1 MHPDTILHIYYF
13 EGKIPPNY
21 AFPSNGFL
29 GNWQEDQFSFLFFT
43 HPAEVTVMDL
53 LQEISGLTLLDQYEM
68 TYGEWQG
75 GKIEPMQIGQFIFF
89 PPWLPPPQQKDMLTI
104 QMNPGVVFGNGL
116 HPTTRDCLA
125 AMEQVFSLASIKSVV
140 DLGTGTG
147 MLALAAAKLGCPQV
161 VAVDFNFLA
170 AKTTSENVQ
179 ANGMQDAVFVI
190 NGQAQDFMHLRTTLL
205 VANIHYDIMHS
216 LIRSEGFLTPK
227 WFILSGLLRSE
238 ARAVIDYLA
247 TQPVKILRQWDQ
259 NSVWHTFLGITL
271 T

>member
-1 MHPDTILHIYYF
+1 MHPDTVLHIYYL
-13 EGKIPPNY
+13 EGKVPPRY
-21 AFPSNGFL
+21 AFPSDGFL

-43 HPAEVTVMDL
+43 HPAEATVRTL
-53 LQEISGLTLLDQYEM
+53 LHEVSNLTLLDHYEM

-75 GKIEPMQIGQFIFF
+75 GNIEPMQIGQFLFS
-89 PPWLPPPQQKDMLTI
+89 PPWIERPRQENMLTI
-104 QMNPGVVFGNGL
+104 QMDPGVVFGNGL

-125 AMEQVFSLASIKSVV
+125 AIEQVFGLASIKSMV

-170 AKTTSENVQ
+170 AKTTSENV
-179 ANGMQDAVFVI
+179 AVNGMQDTVFVV
-190 NGQAQDFMHLRTTLL
+190 NGQAQDFMHLNTTLL
-205 VANIHYDIMHS
+205 VANIHYEIMHS
-216 LIRSEGFLTPK
+216 LLRTEGFLTPK

-238 ARAVIDYLA
+238 ARSVVDYLA
-247 TQPVKILRQWDQ
+247 TQPVKILRQWDE
-259 NSVWHTFLGITL
+259 NTVWHTFLGITL